1 VLLFTHCHLIFNKI
15 PNYHVFFP
23 GFISL
28 LHKLLL
34 FQPTYIKSMKKT
46 VLSTFLMLII
56 GAVSAQQPGNYTNF
70 TVSVYARAYEVRDM
84 ADLKKLEATW
94 DEITR
99 QVKVDKIYLETHRDK
114 IIVDEK
120 TLTAAKKFFISRGVR
135 VAGGIT
141 YTMDE
146 RNHFETFCYS
156 NPDHRLKAREIAEY
170 TARHFDEFILDDFFF
185 TSCKCDLCI
194 KAKGNLSWTDYRLKL
209 MTEAARDLIINPAK
223 AVNPKVKVV
232 IKYPNWYE
240 HFQGLGFDLET
251 EPAMFDGIYTGTETR
266 DPVIM
271 AQHLQQYESYLIFR
285 YFENIAPGRNG
296 GGWVDQGAVFYM
308 DRYAEQL
315 WLTLF
320 AKAPEITLFDYRQLQ
335 TAIRPELRG
344 PWQGNQ
350 TSFDFD
356 AMMQPILL
364 KDGKTIHPTTTARAA
379 GVTFEQLDRFLG
391 KLGNPVG
398 IKSYRPYH
406 ATGEDFLQNYL
417 GMIGIPMDIQ
427 PTFPADPENIILT
440 ESAKFDPLIVQKI
453 KERLQ
458 MGKNVMITSGLLKA
472 LQGKGIEDIVELRYN
487 DRKAL
492 VNDFMAGWG
501 PPSKSENA
509 ILIPQIDYL
518 TNDSWEDI
526 SAIKGASG
534 WSILHMAQYSK
545 AYLYVLTIP
554 DNFSDLYQYP
564 AEVLNR
570 IRAIVTQD
578 VPVRLEGPS
587 QVSLFCYDNGTFI
600 VESFLSEPV
609 TIKVNVTGEAS
620 GLNDLL
626 TGELL
631 TGVSGNSPFVWGRQI
646 STCKT
651 HEIVIKPHSYRVFAI
666 K

>member
-1 VLLFTHCHLIFNKI
+1 MKKFPLI
-15 PNYHVFFP
+15 
-23 GFISL
+23 
-28 LHKLLL
+28 LLL
-34 FQPTYIKSMKKT
+34 TPLFWTG
-46 VLSTFLMLII
+46 LM
-56 GAVSAQQPGNYTNF
+56 AQQPGTYKNF
-70 TVSVYARAYEVRDM
+70 TVAVYARAYEVREM
-84 ADLKKLEATW
+84 ADLKKLETTW
-94 DEITR
+94 NKITG
-99 QVKVDKIYLETHRDK
+99 QLKVGKIYLETHRDK

-120 TLTAAKKFFISRGVR
+120 TLAAAKKFFLSRGIQ

-156 NPDHRLKAREIAEY
+156 NPEHRQKAREIAEY

-194 KAKGNLSWTDYRLKL
+194 KAKGDLSWTDYRLKL
-209 MTEAARDLIINPAK
+209 MTGAARELILNPAK

-240 HFQGLGFDLET
+240 HFQGLGFNLET
-251 EPAMFDGIYTGTETR
+251 EPGMFDGIYTGTETR

-271 AQHLQQYESYLIFR
+271 AQHLQQYEGYLIFR

-296 GGWVDQGAVFYM
+296 GGWVDPGASLYI

-320 AKAPEITLFDYRQLQ
+320 AKAPEITLFDYLQ
-335 TAIRPELRG
+335 IQNAIRPELRAS
-344 PWQGNQ
+344 WQ
-350 TSFDFD
+350 D
-356 AMMQPILL
+356 ASVQLPATYA
-364 KDGKTIHPTTTARAA
+364 DAA
-379 GVTFEQLDRFLG
+379 GKTFEQVDQFVH

-398 IKSYRPYH
+398 IKSYRPFH

-417 GMIGIPMDIQ
+417 GMIGIPMDIE
-427 PTFPADPENIILT
+427 PFFPVDPKNIILT
-440 ESAKFDPLIVQKI
+440 ESARFDPQIVQKI
-453 KERLQ
+453 KDRLQ
-458 MGKNVMITSGLLKA
+458 SGRNVMITSGLLRA
-472 LQGKGIEDIVELRYN
+472 LQGKGIEDIVELRYT

-492 VNDFMAGWG
+492 VNNFMTGWG
-501 PPSKSENA
+501 PFVQSKDA
-509 ILIPQIDYL
+509 ILIPVIDYL

-526 SAIKGASG
+526 SAVSSSSG
-534 WSILHMAQYSK
+534 WPILHMAQYSK
-545 AYLYVLTIP
+545 AYLYILTIP
-554 DNFSDLYQYP
+554 DNFSDLYRYP

-600 VESFLSEPV
+600 VESFLPEPV
-609 TIKVNVTGEAS
+609 TVKVAVSGEVTG
-620 GLNDLL
+620 L
-626 TGELL
+626 TDM
-631 TGVSGNSPFVWGRQI
+631 VSGESFTGTGGNNPFIWGRDR
-646 STCKT
+646 STCKNF
-651 HEIVIKPHSYRVFAI
+651 EIVLKPHSYRVFET